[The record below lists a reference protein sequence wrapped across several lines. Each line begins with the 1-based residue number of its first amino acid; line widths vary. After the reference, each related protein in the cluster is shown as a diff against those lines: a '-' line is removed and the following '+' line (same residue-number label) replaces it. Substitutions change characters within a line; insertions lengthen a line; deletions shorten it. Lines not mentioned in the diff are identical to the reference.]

1 MKELLSCFAAMTL
14 LVSLSACSDSN
25 SSGREDETD
34 PNALK
39 PIPQALSRVQ
49 QTPFAQQSNKF
60 ANKLFAVLSSQ
71 DEYQGKN
78 VCVAPMSMQFT
89 LSMLANG
96 ADEELQKE
104 MINALGFENID
115 QLNNENFSLLNL
127 LSQDNEYVEVALKN
141 SMWLDNSHAFMPT
154 FKTAAERYYQTCF
167 NVVDFKSNTQEAKQ
181 QINQWTKENTNNN
194 ITDVPFTLTRETR
207 LVIANANYFN
217 GKWAYP
223 FNPSET
229 GSKTFYNA
237 DGTQNNVMTM
247 SKTLNASVY
256 ADDSLQMAELP
267 YGQGYY
273 SMIIAMPRYTECL
286 DSIAENADWWGWHQ
300 KATTQLVKLA
310 LPRFNATSSWQ
321 SINKIFDKLGI
332 PNAASKEFSNISTPT
347 EVLINDMA
355 QSVTLRVD
363 ENGTKATSASV
374 NVDDVIIS
382 DAIPVNFNRPFIFAI
397 RENNT
402 GAILFMGRIVKL

>member
-1 MKELLSCFAAMTL
+1 MKKLLSCFAAMAL
-14 LVSLSACSDSN
+14 LVSLTACSDSN
-25 SSGREDETD
+25 SSGTEDED

-78 VCVAPMSMQFT
+78 VCVAPISMQFT

-96 ADEELQKE
+96 ADEDMQKE
-104 MINALGFENID
+104 MLNALGFESID
-115 QLNNENFSLLNL
+115 QLNNENLSLLNL
-127 LSQDNEYVEVALKN
+127 LAQDNEYVEVALKN
-141 SMWLDNSHAFMPT
+141 SMWLDNAHAFMPA
-154 FKTAAERYYQTCF
+154 FKTAAERYYQTDF
-167 NVVDFKSNTQEAKQ
+167 NVVDFKTNRQGAKQ
-181 QINQWTKENTNNN
+181 QINQWAKENTNNN
-194 ITDVPFTLTRETR
+194 ITDVPFSLIKDTR

-223 FNPSET
+223 FNPAET

-247 SKTLNASVY
+247 SKTLDASVY
-256 ADDSLQMAELP
+256 ADDSLQVAELP

-273 SMIIAMPRYTECL
+273 SMIVAMPRYTECL
-286 DSIAENADWWGWHQ
+286 DSIAENADWWGWHE
-300 KATTQLVKLA
+300 KATNLLVKLA
-310 LPRFNATSSWQ
+310 LPRFNTTSSWQ
-321 SINKIFDKLGI
+321 AINNVFDKLGM
-332 PNAASKEFSNISTPT
+332 PSANSREFSNICTPLD
-347 EVLINDMA
+347 VQLNDLT
-355 QSVTLRVD
+355 QSVTLQVD
-363 ENGTKATSASV
+363 ENGTKAASTTV
-374 NVDDVIIS
+374 GRNDIIIS

-402 GAILFMGRIVKL
+402 GAILFMGRVIKL